1 MAEEKDA
8 ADPGQKAEE
17 RRRAYRTANRLLTSA
32 GIDLAL
38 AGVRPSAPEMEAIR
52 RALRAVNFAGGTQQ
66 PKKEVLRAF
75 APGGRRFGRGVG

>member
-1 MAEEKDA
+1 MADGKDA
-8 ADPGQKAEE
+8 VDREQAAEE
-17 RRRAYRTANRLLTSA
+17 RRRAYRTAIRLLTSA

-52 RALRAVNFAGGTQQ
+52 RALRAVNYAGGTLQ